1 MRGIF
6 VFLWN
11 VSVSLS
17 SVSMDD
23 FRNACEELAEIIIIA
38 VSNRGDSG
46 VLFLQHTIDSLMIEM
61 MAIDSEFLTH
71 LQ

>member
-38 VSNRGDSG
+38 VSNKRRQWSSIFTAHDR
-46 VLFLQHTIDSLMIEM
+46 FLDY
-61 MAIDSEFLTH
+61 
-71 LQ
+71 